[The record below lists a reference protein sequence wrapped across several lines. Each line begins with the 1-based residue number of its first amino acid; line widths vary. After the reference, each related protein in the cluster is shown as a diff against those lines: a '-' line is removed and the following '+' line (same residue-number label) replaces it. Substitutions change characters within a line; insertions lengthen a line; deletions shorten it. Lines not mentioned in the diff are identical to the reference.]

1 MATKAINMKLDEQ
14 LLNDIKKIASVY
26 HMTFSDTVRE
36 ALGEYI
42 EKMKADPFYRLTA
55 NVEKASAE
63 ESEDILSAINGLT
76 DEDLEIVSRRT
87 AKVAK

>member
-55 NVEKASAE
+55 NVEEASAE

-76 DEDLEIVSRRT
+76 DEDLEIASRRT
-87 AKVAK
+87 VKVAR

>member
-1 MATKAINMKLDEQ
+1 MAAKAINMKLDEQ

-42 EKMKADPFYRLTA
+42 EKMEADPFFRLTA
-55 NVEKASAE
+55 NVEEASAE

-76 DEDLEIVSRRT
+76 DEDLEIASRRT
-87 AKVAK
+87 VKVAR